1 LSAENLYIVR
11 KLAPT
16 LLYLR
21 AEELGGCMITV
32 PQKKKKT
39 LVEKLIQFGL
49 DPHEWTIANEGKGF
63 FNTLLLVNK
72 RDPDFKLI
80 GEKDRRGWKNLQL
93 LSI

>member
-1 LSAENLYIVR
+1 
-11 KLAPT
+11 
-16 LLYLR
+16 
-21 AEELGGCMITV
+21 MIAT
-32 PQKKKKT
+32 QETKKKT

-49 DPHEWTIANEGKGF
+49 DPHEWTIANEGRGF

-80 GEKDRRGWKNLQL
+80 GEKGRSGWKNLQL